1 MRAVAV
7 KSCLL
12 LSLLLPGSV
21 HAQLLRGLDKAIA
34 NKIAFNKAVKQ
45 VEEVQNRF
53 FYKKSN
59 SGYIFTGTD
68 SDLDGDHKSYMDIKL
83 SGDHDTIIARVFTYQ
98 LSSETYVP
106 SETIHGK
113 TGKDRTIY
121 KHLSGDIYVALE
133 DAGTGISGTT
143 VLKTYLLYHPDRG
156 VYFHKFI
163 YRQERKNVNTEQDQ
177 YWYVANGQ
185 VNTITVTTQRGEK
198 YYYVNG
204 SGFYKMSKKDKLTEQ
219 ELEIS
224 KNPSACFDKLLI
236 EAYQQK

>member
-7 KSCLL
+7 TILL
-12 LSLLLPGSV
+12 LSILGSV
-21 HAQLLRGLDKAIA
+21 DANAQLLRGLDKAIV
-34 NKIAFNKAVKQ
+34 NKVAFHKAVKH
-45 VEEVQNRF
+45 VEEIQNRF

-59 SGYIFTGTD
+59 SGYIFAGTD

-83 SGDHDTIIARVFTYQ
+83 SGDHDTIFAHVYTYQ
-98 LSSETYVP
+98 MSSEAYVP

-113 TGKDRTIY
+113 TGKDRTTY
-121 KHLSGDIYVALE
+121 KHLSGDVYVALE
-133 DAGTGISGTT
+133 DVNTGISGAT
-143 VLKTYLLYHPDRG
+143 VLKTYVLYNAERG

-163 YRQERKNVNTEQDQ
+163 YLEERKYVNTEQHN

-204 SGFYKMSKKDKLTEQ
+204 YGFYKPSKKDKLTEQ

-224 KNPSACFDKLLI
+224 NDPAACYDKLLI

>member
-7 KSCLL
+7 KSILL
-12 LSLLLPGSV
+12 LSLLRPGSV
-21 HAQLLRGLDKAIA
+21 NAQLLRGLDKAVA
-34 NKIAFNKAVKQ
+34 NKVAFHKAVKR
-45 VEEVQNRF
+45 VEEARNRF

-68 SDLDGDHKSYMDIKL
+68 SDLDGDHKSYMDIRL
-83 SGDHDTIIARVFTYQ
+83 SADHDTIAAQVFTYQ
-98 LSSETYVP
+98 RSSETYVP
-106 SETIHGK
+106 SETVHGK
-113 TGKDRTIY
+113 TRQDRTTY

-133 DAGTGISGTT
+133 DVNTGISGTT
-143 VLKTYLLYHPDRG
+143 VLKTYLLYNPERG

-163 YRQERKNVNTEQDQ
+163 YRQERKNLSTEQDH
-177 YWYVANGQ
+177 YWYVANGE

-224 KNPSACFDKLLI
+224 KNPSAYFDSLLL
-236 EAYQQK
+236 EAYHQK

>member
-1 MRAVAV
+1 MRTVAI
-7 KSCLL
+7 KSWML
-12 LSLLLPGSV
+12 LSLLGALNGN
-21 HAQLLRGLDKAIA
+21 AQLLMGLDKAIA
-34 NKIAFNKAVKQ
+34 NKVAFKNAVKH
-45 VEEVQNRF
+45 VEETQNRF

-68 SDLDGDHKSYMDIKL
+68 SDLDGDHKSYMDIRF
-83 SGDHDTIIARVFTYQ
+83 SGDHDTIYAQVLTYQ
-98 LSSETYVP
+98 MSSETYVP

-113 TGKDRTIY
+113 NGKGRTIY

-133 DAGTGISGTT
+133 DMDTGISGAI
-143 VLKTYLLYHPDRG
+143 VLKTYLLYNPDRG

-163 YRQERKNVNTEQDQ
+163 YRQERKNLNTVQNN

-185 VNTITVTTQRGEK
+185 VNTISVTTQLGEK

-204 SGFYKMSKKDKLTEQ
+204 SGLYKKSKKDQLTEQ

-224 KNPSACFDKLLI
+224 KDPSAYFDSLLI
-236 EAYQQK
+236 EAYKQK